1 MRLVHEI
8 GFRNSFIFK
17 YSPRPGT
24 KAFDRQVDDVP
35 ESVKRSRNNRL
46 LEAQTQVSLAGN
58 QSFLGRTVEILIEG
72 LSPHEELN
80 IESLGSAPA
89 ADTMVQLV
97 GRTTCDRI
105 VVVDALGEL
114 WEECFLSRS
123 PKRGLGR
130 SPEQEQPSRH
140 SMTIGIAWQRAVRR
154 QEMVTYKPCT
164 QSICQVHC
172 QKEMRR
178 RCL

>member
-1 MRLVHEI
+1 M
-8 GFRNSFIFK
+8 
-17 YSPRPGT
+17 
-24 KAFDRQVDDVP
+24 P

-105 VVVDALGEL
+105 VVVDAPWRVVGRMLLVTITEVGA
-114 WEECFLSRS
+114 WTLSGTRTALETLNDDRDS
-123 PKRGLGR
+123 F
-130 SPEQEQPSRH
+130 QEGCQAAGNGDAQTLHSIDLPSSLSERDE
-140 SMTIGIAWQRAVRR
+140 TTLPLTVEG
-154 QEMVTYKPCT
+154 
-164 QSICQVHC
+164 
-172 QKEMRR
+172 
-178 RCL
+178 